1 MGVELL
7 QDVLDVTA
15 YGGEPYTQLLGNGV
29 VVQPLRHQKEHLR
42 LPGGQL
48 FEKAVPLGL
57 VPLTLM
63 DACDQAGQSAGR
75 NQGLAVGSPADSGGN
90 LGAGFRLRQVGTG
103 ASSHRSQQGLL
114 AVVAAQEDD
123 G

>member
-15 YGGEPYTQLLGNGV
+15 YGGEPYTQVLGNVV
-29 VVQPLRHQKEHLR
+29 VVQPVRHQKEHLR

-63 DACDQAGQSAGR
+63 DACDRLASRPAGISVSPSAARRIAVATSAPAFDFGR
-75 NQGLAVGSPADSGGN
+75 
-90 LGAGFRLRQVGTG
+90 
-103 ASSHRSQQGLL
+103 
-114 AVVAAQEDD
+114 
-123 G
+123 